1 MKKLIAATLF
11 LLSFGLTAEDV
22 TIEKLLE
29 KYNGIKTFSTEYNRT
44 FTQNSTGKKSIDNG
58 TIYYQAPAEIKMD
71 TYLNG
76 KLAEQTFVDSKNTTF
91 IYHSKKNALVKKSAG
106 EAGEYLAF
114 LQGTENLKKKFQI
127 KNSTSSIPKAR
138 KIGLNIKDGSVL
150 FKLTPKK
157 NIGNVKYIFLVAMNN
172 EIDSVVIIDQLNNIN
187 QFVFRKI
194 KHNPKLKNGIFKP
207 SIPKGYEVS
216 DF

>member
-1 MKKLIAATLF
+1 MKKIVPAILICFALTL
-11 LLSFGLTAEDV
+11 SAKDI

-44 FTQNSTGKKSIDNG
+44 FTQNTTGKKSSDNG
-58 TIYYQAPAEIKMD
+58 TIYYQAPSSIKMD
-71 TYLNG
+71 TFSKG
-76 KLAEQTFVDSKNTTF
+76 KLVEQTFVDSSDTTF

-114 LQGTENLKKKFQI
+114 LQGTANLKKKFKI
-127 KNSTSSIPKAR
+127 KNSTSSIPKAK
-138 KIGLNIKDGSVL
+138 KIGLSIKDGAVL

-157 NIGNVKYIFLVAMNN
+157 NIGNVKYIFLVAMKN

-187 QFVFRKI
+187 QFVFNKI
-194 KHNPKLKNGIFKP
+194 AHNPKIKKGTFKP

-216 DF
+216 NF

>member
-1 MKKLIAATLF
+1 MKRTVTALLILFTGTLF
-11 LLSFGLTAEDV
+11 AGEV

-44 FTQNSTGKKSIDNG
+44 FTQNSTGKKSSDNG
-58 TIYYQAPAEIKMD
+58 TIFYQAPAKIKMD
-71 TYLNG
+71 TFSNG
-76 KLAEQTFVDSKNTTF
+76 KLVEQTFVDSKNTTF
-91 IYHSKKNALVKKSAG
+91 IYHKKKNALIKKSAG

-114 LQGTENLKKKFQI
+114 LQGTANLKKKFRI
-127 KNSTSSIPKAR
+127 KNSTASIPKAR

-187 QFVFRKI
+187 QFVFKKI
-194 KHNPKLKNGIFKP
+194 KHDPKLKKGIFKP